1 MARKFGQYFQRA
13 YFAFLSLVIVV
24 IHNVDGDN
32 GLSNFLSK
40 EKQNTSALVI
50 PPTAATSSCLS
61 RGNNCSLCLKDGNCG
76 FCDTC
81 KDICHRPEAVD
92 SPSCAN
98 CARCI
103 PGALDGP
110 KKGHECRVEW

>member
-1 MARKFGQYFQRA
+1 MLLIIDNSVYCQRTLTD
-13 YFAFLSLVIVV
+13 FLVKGKGNKSVSSASPSLV
-24 IHNVDGDN
+24 D
-32 GLSNFLSK
+32 
-40 EKQNTSALVI
+40 
-50 PPTAATSSCLS
+50 SSCLS
-61 RGNNCSLCLKDGNCG
+61 RGNNCSFCLSDGNCG

-81 KDICHRPEAVD
+81 KDICHRPESAG
-92 SPSCAN
+92 SPNCSN

>member
-1 MARKFGQYFQRA
+1 LKITVAMFCSSIYYSWFCFMLLILCKGGHCKRTLTDHLAKGNKSVSTGA
-13 YFAFLSLVIVV
+13 LSVT
-24 IHNVDGDN
+24 D
-32 GLSNFLSK
+32 
-40 EKQNTSALVI
+40 
-50 PPTAATSSCLS
+50 SSCLS
-61 RGNNCSLCLKDGNCG
+61 RGNNCSFCLSDGNCG

-81 KDICHRPEAVD
+81 KDICHHLEAAS
-92 SPSCAN
+92 SPNCSN

>member
-1 MARKFGQYFQRA
+1 MLRSFIYYFWVYLFLLIICQRQSGHCEKTLA
-13 YFAFLSLVIVV
+13 DFLTKGNKSA
-24 IHNVDGDN
+24 
-32 GLSNFLSK
+32 SAPTSK
-40 EKQNTSALVI
+40 VSVAD
-50 PPTAATSSCLS
+50 SSCLS
-61 RGNNCSLCLKDGNCG
+61 RGNNCSFCLSDAKCG

-81 KDICHRPEAVD
+81 KDVCHRPEAAS
-92 SPSCAN
+92 SPNCSN